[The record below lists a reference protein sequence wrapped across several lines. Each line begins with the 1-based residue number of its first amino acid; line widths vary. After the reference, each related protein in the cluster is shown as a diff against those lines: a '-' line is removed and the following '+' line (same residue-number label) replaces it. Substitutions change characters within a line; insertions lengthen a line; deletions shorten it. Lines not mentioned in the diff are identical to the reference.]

1 MEPEEIEVEIKSN
14 SEVLTEARLQ
24 GFESLIDVELPQPYR
39 KFLLKYNGGYPRP
52 YYFTISEE
60 QGMGMV
66 NIFYGIGEM
75 YDNLEKKIDIFDEII
90 DTGFLPIA
98 DDSGGNQICLGLSEK
113 YFGDVYFWI
122 HDEDPENMGNMY
134 FLATD
139 FEDFLEKLY
148 NETDE

>member
-1 MEPEEIEVEIKSN
+1 
-14 SEVLTEARLQ
+14 
-24 GFESLIDVELPQPYR
+24 
-39 KFLLKYNGGYPRP
+39 
-52 YYFTISEE
+52 
-60 QGMGMV
+60 MV